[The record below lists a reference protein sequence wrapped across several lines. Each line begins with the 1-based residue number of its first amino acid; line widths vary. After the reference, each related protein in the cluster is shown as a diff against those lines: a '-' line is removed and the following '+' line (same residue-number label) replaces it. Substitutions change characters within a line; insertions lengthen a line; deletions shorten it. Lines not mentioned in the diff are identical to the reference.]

1 MAEMTIIQ
9 HQQVFRCSEPTQI
22 HSIPDVNLGN
32 THFNWLQ
39 RAPLQMPLYP
49 SLILPYTS
57 QWFRSRLTELP
68 YCVRNSTLMIDI

>member
-1 MAEMTIIQ
+1 MSTEHQALVDKMNGAWIRVWIAGTASMAEMTIIQ

-39 RAPLQMPLYP
+39 RAPL
-49 SLILPYTS
+49 
-57 QWFRSRLTELP
+57 
-68 YCVRNSTLMIDI
+68 

>member
-1 MAEMTIIQ
+1 MSTEHQALVDKTSGAWIRALDCSSALQGTASMAEMTIIQ

-39 RAPLQMPLYP
+39 RAPL
-49 SLILPYTS
+49 
-57 QWFRSRLTELP
+57 
-68 YCVRNSTLMIDI
+68 